1 MAKSKNETTAMT
13 RTPINEQ
20 KPAWMI
26 EAEREGVENLGQYI
40 IPPRIKFIQNQA
52 DEQYSEFSPGDT
64 VLVPQKVL
72 LIEAGSPF
80 FFTPLFFFTEYIR
93 TNPIEVK
100 GQQPFIIERT
110 LDPHSELA
118 KKARDPERRVEE
130 YPDNPKWE
138 INNVEVLN
146 YLILIHGREDL
157 AGMPICLGFS
167 KSEWM
172 QGSRLAG
179 LIKMRRA
186 PIYGCVFQAM
196 VPPAPRRNTKGS
208 WYGADIGNPSEDSGV
223 SPFVE
228 DEATFESF
236 KAIHHELKEAHSK
249 QEIQVDYTEGAD
261 AKDDIVAAAEE
272 SF

>member
-1 MAKSKNETTAMT
+1 MAKSKTESTELAKVPVNA
-13 RTPINEQ
+13 Q
-20 KPAWMI
+20 KPAWMT
-26 EAEREGVENLGQYI
+26 EVEVEGVENLGQYI

-72 LIEAGSPF
+72 LTEAGTPF

-100 GQQPFIIERT
+100 GQQPFIIERS
-110 LDPHSELA
+110 LDPNSELA

-146 YLILIHGREDL
+146 FLILVHGRDDL
-157 AGMPICLGFS
+157 AGLPICLGFS

-186 PIYGCVFQAM
+186 PIYGCVFQAV
-196 VPPAPRRNTKGS
+196 VPTTPRRNPKGS
-208 WYGADIGNPSEDSGV
+208 WYGADIGNPSEDSGIA
-223 SPFVE
+223 PFIE
-228 DEATFESF
+228 DEATYESF

-249 QEIQVDYTEGAD
+249 QGIQVNY
-261 AKDDIVAAAEE
+261 DDGGEEAAVRAAEE
-272 SF
+272 NF